1 MLEKLKNAIGASEKA
16 SRDRE
21 ISRIG
26 YSEEPSRL
34 VVEFSDG
41 SMHTH
46 LDVIEGHIV
55 GLRIAEDK
63 LDFYESQ
70 IEPSNRPLEAEGAGQ
85 RGAQPIAGKGAIT
98 GKGAGKGSGMSTRQ
112 MPLPIRAWRRLSSPR
127 I

>member
-1 MLEKLKNAIGASEKA
+1 MLEKLKNAIGKSDRMH
-16 SRDRE
+16 RDRE

-70 IEPSNRPLEAEGAGQ
+70 IEPSNRPLESGSAG
-85 RGAQPIAGKGAIT
+85 RG
-98 GKGAGKGSGMSTRQ
+98 
-112 MPLPIRAWRRLSSPR
+112 
-127 I
+127 

>member
-16 SRDRE
+16 HRDRE

-34 VVEFSDG
+34 VIEFSDG

-70 IEPSNRPLEAEGAGQ
+70 IEPSNRPLESGSAG
-85 RGAQPIAGKGAIT
+85 RG
-98 GKGAGKGSGMSTRQ
+98 
-112 MPLPIRAWRRLSSPR
+112 
-127 I
+127 